1 MIQGPA
7 SSPKM
12 WSPRQLFRARATNW
26 LPSPQVGHHCATW
39 TCHSTRSTQDFL
51 QPKRSTSKA
60 WETKA
65 QQDWPIN
72 MVINSRLLVCKAS
85 SGRALYYAKP
95 ALRVNHYFQILAL
108 FQTFQREVHP
118 TLIKQEL
125 QTIKCIK
132 QHNNSTINVIEP
144 P

>member
-1 MIQGPA
+1 
-7 SSPKM
+7 
-12 WSPRQLFRARATNW
+12 
-26 LPSPQVGHHCATW
+26 
-39 TCHSTRSTQDFL
+39 
-51 QPKRSTSKA
+51 
-60 WETKA
+60 
-65 QQDWPIN
+65 

-132 QHNNSTINVIEP
+132 QHNNSTINVIELP
-144 P
+144 QK